1 MLLIAKQL
9 KFRSLPKIQLT
20 RSAGGVFQFRQEEFT
35 ANLIEITGSIY
46 QGDSSAIIGGY
57 ATDYAVKGNI
67 VESKWG
73 NLNSAYIERLIIA
86 GSLSNW
92 ADTTKEGIVAGNKV
106 ILNNEDPNDKK
117 STLCGIIGGK
127 VQGSGSLTAKNNQIQ
142 VDGLVEYESWYV
154 GEVIGAQVVEGFGVA
169 ENNTVSISNG
179 SHRGDVIGA
188 EGTNNTS
195 QTTISS
201 NAVNIVNATTYGY
214 VYGGRIESLS
224 AGASGVVLGNTVT
237 FGISETPGSSV
248 TPGVSVADGAI
259 GGYYDGS
266 LGKVEITK
274 NQVFLNAGTKVN
286 NYVYGGYIAST
297 GAGNIIEN
305 KVTLTKATIN
315 GLGGVVGGYHLG
327 QGDVR
332 GNVVTLK
339 DDTTVISYVVGGY
352 SKGPSGNVTGN
363 KVTVENSTVGG
374 FEYKNEAGEVIGVL
388 GYIYGGYIASS
399 EGEGNITE
407 NVVTLTKTT
416 LKGATGVVGGWHSGK
431 GTVTGNHVNLHQSEI
446 NSFVI
451 GGHTTGL
458 GDVKENYVFA
468 DNTTVNGYVY
478 GGFFNNSTNGGVA
491 IGNQVTLT
499 NVTVKGDGVAGGYN
513 SGKGSEG
520 NESSSTQR
528 VAIGNTVKIS
538 NNDSTSNSVINL
550 FVAGGLTGYY
560 SDSPNFYWNIN
571 NNFVNLESTAGSL
584 TVNGYVAG
592 GFNQAT
598 GQANGNTVCIN
609 CIKATNSIRDSAETS
624 KVTINQYVIGGYI
637 SGINAS
643 EDTKTSA
650 SNNTVIIKNNGGII
664 SIGSYVGGGSS
675 YTKGATESSGNSVT
689 IKSENS
695 RISIGSWVY
704 GGLIGS
710 GGTGAADYN
719 TVTLENG
726 DVLSQYVAGAVHQG
740 TGSATYN
747 KVFLTNTNVNGFVS
761 GGLDWGDGQGPET
774 GVTLDHNRVEMT
786 GGQVTGRVVGAR
798 SVTKG
803 SSVSDNS
810 VKILNAK
817 IKKDE
822 AQNYKG
828 HVLGGANQAGGNA
841 LKNVV
846 LVENST
852 VDGYTDNNIITVN
865 NSNVGSNIAAGYNQ
879 AGGKVEANNNHVTIV
894 IDTATEGETY
904 TFGGFVSGGIIGKE
918 KLINQNDFWGSGS
931 ANLNTVTIDN
941 LSVKNTLSIA
951 GYVAGGYFDG
961 AGTGSANINTV
972 RIGTDS
978 PSDTQI
984 HIGYVLGGFVGAA
997 KKDAAGKEVQ
1007 TLGDTSDNQVFVN
1020 NTQIK
1025 LYVVGGYNRSSLGNA
1040 ERNVIEL
1047 NNVSLLDDSGEI
1059 NEHFVAG
1066 GLIEQA
1072 GNGNAYK
1079 NTVQLTNSNIR
1090 VKYVAGG
1097 VSQGNGQVNENT
1109 VVLVDTAVQGL
1120 VVGGLDWG
1128 DKNVSLYGNKVS
1140 ITGGLVKEVSGEELT
1155 GRVVGARSIG
1165 SGDVSLNFVQLQDVE
1180 LVEGAVRGGVSA
1192 GGGSSLNNRVEI
1204 LQSHIKKSVAGGYI
1218 EAHLPGEVGDVLG
1231 NSVLINDSSVDDNV
1245 EGGFNQVSGKGNASQ
1260 NTVQIN
1266 GTTKITGF
1274 VAGAVIGKQ
1283 SEGNTDGNQVTITA
1297 NAGSSIA
1304 IGGYVAGGFN
1314 DGKGHGA
1321 VGNIVWLEAASV
1333 STSKLTVDN
1342 FVVGGYLRSGE
1353 GSTNGNTVVI
1363 KNAVV
1368 SGPYIAAGLN
1378 EGLGQAQNN
1387 SVILEN
1393 ADVTGGVTGGRVTAA
1408 QTSNRRSLNVANSNI
1423 GESSNNYSALVQNN
1437 TVNISGK
1444 TSVVG
1449 WVVGGESLA
1458 GNSVTDKPAYIQNN
1472 TVVIDD
1478 GYVEG
1483 RISGGA
1489 AVAGNVIG
1497 NKVFL
1502 NGGTIKGLVYGGTS
1516 AGDVKNNVVY
1526 LDGRKGIDVTGAWIY
1541 GRGRATTG
1549 TNGNT
1554 LNITNFKGAMQNIGN
1569 FDRIDLDLAGLMV
1582 REKEPIILLTENQS
1596 TNLDNSTIHIHS
1608 SRKAIAVTD
1617 DSSLADRYEVIKNQS
1632 GSLTAFN
1639 VVYEKDKLVVCEQG
1653 PMEGL
1658 YRVEWDGYP
1667 DQIGDSIDLV
1677 LERVWERPESGA
1689 YISNSLAWSRMHM
1702 RLHDRFGQAYYIDPF
1717 SGEERA
1723 AAGWVRQVGSHSHFR
1738 AGSDIKTH
1746 SRTAVTQIG
1755 TDLIRNEF
1763 NQDIK
1768 SVWGIFVG
1776 GLYNRSSA
1784 KTYNSAQSRSD
1795 GYALGV
1801 YGTLY
1806 TGNSPDDGFYV
1817 DSWLLFGHYN
1827 NKLWSDD
1834 LANFRYKS
1842 NGWVWSVESGYTFP
1856 LSQSGSKDFN
1866 KLIWTLQPEIQLV
1879 WDGVKADTTVDK
1891 DTGTRF
1897 KQLGTNNVSLR
1908 VGARLHANHMNKGLG
1923 FIEGNWIHNTKRAG
1937 VQMGTGCKYIKGGRN
1952 LAEFRAGL
1960 EGHVTKNLLGWATVG
1975 VQAGQYGY
1983 HNETAQ
1989 IGLKYMF

>member
-1 MLLIAKQL
+1 M
-9 KFRSLPKIQLT
+9 
-20 RSAGGVFQFRQEEFT
+20 
-35 ANLIEITGSIY
+35 
-46 QGDSSAIIGGY
+46 
-57 ATDYAVKGNI
+57 
-67 VESKWG
+67 
-73 NLNSAYIERLIIA
+73 
-86 GSLSNW
+86 
-92 ADTTKEGIVAGNKV
+92 
-106 ILNNEDPNDKK
+106 
-117 STLCGIIGGK
+117 
-127 VQGSGSLTAKNNQIQ
+127 
-142 VDGLVEYESWYV
+142 
-154 GEVIGAQVVEGFGVA
+154 
-169 ENNTVSISNG
+169 
-179 SHRGDVIGA
+179 
-188 EGTNNTS
+188 
-195 QTTISS
+195 
-201 NAVNIVNATTYGY
+201 
-214 VYGGRIESLS
+214 
-224 AGASGVVLGNTVT
+224 
-237 FGISETPGSSV
+237 
-248 TPGVSVADGAI
+248 
-259 GGYYDGS
+259 
-266 LGKVEITK
+266 ITK

-286 NYVYGGYIAST
+286 DYVYGGYITST
-297 GAGNIIEN
+297 GGGNIIEN
-305 KVTLTKATIN
+305 QVTLTKATIN

-327 QGDVR
+327 QGDIR
-332 GNVVTLK
+332 SNIVTLK
-339 DDTTVISYVVGGY
+339 DDTTVISFVVGGY

-363 KVTVENSTVGG
+363 NVTVENSTVGG
-374 FEYKNEAGEVIGVL
+374 FEYKNDKGEVTGVL
-388 GYIYGGYIASS
+388 GYIYGGYIDSS
-399 EGEGNITE
+399 EGEGDIVN
-407 NVVTLTKTT
+407 NHVTLTEATV
-416 LKGATGVVGGWHSGK
+416 KGTNGVVGGWHSGK
-431 GTVTGNHVNLHQSEI
+431 GTVEGNHVELYQSELS
-446 NSFVI
+446 SFVI
-451 GGHTTGL
+451 GGHTTGS
-458 GDVKENYVFA
+458 GNVISNSVEAKY
-468 DNTTVNGYVY
+468 TTVNGYVY
-478 GGFFNNSTNGGVA
+478 GGYFNNSTNGGVA
-491 IGNQVTLT
+491 NDNQVTLT

-520 NESSSTQR
+520 EKPLPTQR
-528 VAIGNTVKIS
+528 VANNNTVTIS
-538 NNDSTSNSVINL
+538 NSDSTSNSVINL
-550 FVAGGLTGYY
+550 FVAGGLTGFYP
-560 SDSPNFYWNIN
+560 DSQTFYWNTN
-571 NNFVNLESTAGSL
+571 KNTVDLKSTAGSL

-609 CIKATNSIRDSAETS
+609 CIKATNSVRDSAETS
-624 KVTINQYVIGGYI
+624 KITVDQYVVGGYI
-637 SGINAS
+637 SGINES

-650 SNNTVIIKNNGGII
+650 SDNTVIIGNSGGII
-664 SIGSYVGGGSS
+664 SVGSYVGGGSS
-675 YTKGATESSGNSVT
+675 YTKGNTESSGNSVI

-695 RISIGSWVY
+695 RISIGSWVH
-704 GGLIGS
+704 GGLIGP
-710 GGTGAADYN
+710 GGKGAANNN
-719 TVTLENG
+719 TVTLENS

-747 KVFLTNTNVNGFVS
+747 NVFLTNTNVNGFVS
-761 GGLDWGDGQGPET
+761 GGLDWGDGRGPET

-852 VDGYTDNNIITVN
+852 VDGYIGGGFIEGGQDGYTDNNIVTVN

-918 KLINQNDFWGSGS
+918 KLINQNDSWGSGF

-951 GYVAGGYFDG
+951 GYVSGGYFDG

-1020 NTQIK
+1020 NTQVK

-1072 GNGNAYK
+1072 GNGNACD
-1079 NTVQLTNSNIR
+1079 NTVQLTSSNIR

-1097 VSQGNGQVNENT
+1097 VSQGNGQVNKNT
-1109 VVLVDTAVQGL
+1109 VVLVDTTVQGL

-1128 DKNVSLYGNKVS
+1128 DKNVSLSGNEVF

-1165 SGDVSLNFVQLQDVE
+1165 SGNVSSNAVQLQDVE

-1218 EAHLPGEVGDVLG
+1218 EAHLPGEVGDALG
-1231 NSVLINDSSVDDNV
+1231 NSVLISDSSVDDNV
-1245 EGGFNQVSGKGNASQ
+1245 EGGFNQVSGKGNASR

-1274 VAGAVIGKQ
+1274 VAGGVIGKQ

-1314 DGKGHGA
+1314 DGT
-1321 VGNIVWLEAASV
+1321 GNGDSSGNTVWLEATSIG
-1333 STSKLTVDN
+1333 TSKLTVNN
-1342 FVVGGYLRSGE
+1342 FIVGGYLRSGA

-1393 ADVTGGVTGGRVTAA
+1393 ADVTGGVTGGRVTATP
-1408 QTSNRRSLNVANSNI
+1408 TSSGRSLNVANSNI
-1423 GESSNNYSALVQNN
+1423 GESGDNYSALVQNN

-1458 GNSVTDKPAYIQNN
+1458 GNTVKEKPAYIQNN

-1483 RISGGA
+1483 KISGGA

-1497 NKVFL
+1497 NKIFL

-1516 AGDVKNNVVY
+1516 AGEVKDNIVY

-1639 VVYEKDKLVVCEQG
+1639 VIYEKDKLVVVHERG
-1653 PMEGL
+1653 TMEGL

-1677 LERVWERPESGA
+1677 LERVEERPESGT

-1768 SVWGIFVG
+1768 SVWGIFAG

-1784 KTYNSAQSRSD
+1784 KTYSSAQSRSD

-1842 NGWVWSVESGYTFP
+1842 NGWVWSVESGYTIP

-1866 KLIWTLQPEIQLV
+1866 KLIWTFQPEIQLV

-1891 DTGTRF
+1891 DTETRF

>member
-1 MLLIAKQL
+1 MKAEQEV
-9 KFRSLPKIQLT
+9 LP
-20 RSAGGVFQFRQEEFT
+20 
-35 ANLIEITGSIY
+35 
-46 QGDSSAIIGGY
+46 
-57 ATDYAVKGNI
+57 TDN
-67 VESKWG
+67 
-73 NLNSAYIERLIIA
+73 
-86 GSLSNW
+86 
-92 ADTTKEGIVAGNKV
+92 
-106 ILNNEDPNDKK
+106 
-117 STLCGIIGGK
+117 
-127 VQGSGSLTAKNNQIQ
+127 
-142 VDGLVEYESWYV
+142 
-154 GEVIGAQVVEGFGVA
+154 
-169 ENNTVSISNG
+169 
-179 SHRGDVIGA
+179 
-188 EGTNNTS
+188 
-195 QTTISS
+195 
-201 NAVNIVNATTYGY
+201 
-214 VYGGRIESLS
+214 
-224 AGASGVVLGNTVT
+224 
-237 FGISETPGSSV
+237 
-248 TPGVSVADGAI
+248 
-259 GGYYDGS
+259 
-266 LGKVEITK
+266 
-274 NQVFLNAGTKVN
+274 
-286 NYVYGGYIAST
+286 
-297 GAGNIIEN
+297 
-305 KVTLTKATIN
+305 
-315 GLGGVVGGYHLG
+315 
-327 QGDVR
+327 
-332 GNVVTLK
+332 
-339 DDTTVISYVVGGY
+339 
-352 SKGPSGNVTGN
+352 
-363 KVTVENSTVGG
+363 VTVENSTVG
-374 FEYKNEAGEVIGVL
+374 
-388 GYIYGGYIASS
+388 
-399 EGEGNITE
+399 
-407 NVVTLTKTT
+407 
-416 LKGATGVVGGWHSGK
+416 
-431 GTVTGNHVNLHQSEI
+431 
-446 NSFVI
+446 
-451 GGHTTGL
+451 
-458 GDVKENYVFA
+458 
-468 DNTTVNGYVY
+468 
-478 GGFFNNSTNGGVA
+478 
-491 IGNQVTLT
+491 
-499 NVTVKGDGVAGGYN
+499 
-513 SGKGSEG
+513 
-520 NESSSTQR
+520 
-528 VAIGNTVKIS
+528 
-538 NNDSTSNSVINL
+538 
-550 FVAGGLTGYY
+550 
-560 SDSPNFYWNIN
+560 
-571 NNFVNLESTAGSL
+571 
-584 TVNGYVAG
+584 
-592 GFNQAT
+592 
-598 GQANGNTVCIN
+598 
-609 CIKATNSIRDSAETS
+609 
-624 KVTINQYVIGGYI
+624 
-637 SGINAS
+637 
-643 EDTKTSA
+643 
-650 SNNTVIIKNNGGII
+650 
-664 SIGSYVGGGSS
+664 
-675 YTKGATESSGNSVT
+675 
-689 IKSENS
+689 
-695 RISIGSWVY
+695 
-704 GGLIGS
+704 
-710 GGTGAADYN
+710 
-719 TVTLENG
+719 
-726 DVLSQYVAGAVHQG
+726 
-740 TGSATYN
+740 
-747 KVFLTNTNVNGFVS
+747 
-761 GGLDWGDGQGPET
+761 
-774 GVTLDHNRVEMT
+774 
-786 GGQVTGRVVGAR
+786 
-798 SVTKG
+798 
-803 SSVSDNS
+803 
-810 VKILNAK
+810 
-817 IKKDE
+817 
-822 AQNYKG
+822 
-828 HVLGGANQAGGNA
+828 
-841 LKNVV
+841 
-846 LVENST
+846 
-852 VDGYTDNNIITVN
+852 
-865 NSNVGSNIAAGYNQ
+865 SNIAGGYNQ
-879 AGGKVEANNNHVTIV
+879 AGGSVESNNNHVTIQ
-894 IDTATEGETY
+894 IDTSTEGKTY
-904 TFGGFVSGGIIGKE
+904 TLGGFVSGGIIGKE
-918 KLINQNDFWGSGS
+918 KLINENDYWGSGS
-931 ANLNTVTIDN
+931 VDSNTVTIDN

-961 AGTGSANINTV
+961 AGEGSASHNKV
-972 RIGTDS
+972 YIGQTS
-978 PSDTQI
+978 PSTAQI
-984 HIGYVLGGFVGAA
+984 HIGSFVLGGFVGTN
-997 KKDAAGKEVQ
+997 KKNYDHTAEIQ
-1007 TLGDTSDNQVFVN
+1007 TTGETSHNRVLVN
-1020 NTQIK
+1020 NALVKQ
-1025 LYVVGGYNRSSLGNA
+1025 YVVGGYNSSSQGDANENFINLD
-1040 ERNVIEL
+1040 
-1047 NNVSLLDDSGEI
+1047 NVSLLDDSGEI

-1128 DKNVSLYGNKVS
+1128 DKNVSLTGNKVS
-1140 ITGGLVKEVSGEELT
+1140 ITGGSVREVLQEDPNPANRLT

-1165 SGDVSLNFVQLQDVE
+1165 SGNVFSNSVQLQDVE
-1180 LVEGAVRGGVSA
+1180 VEGAVRGGVSA
-1192 GGGSSLNNRVEI
+1192 GGGSSLDNQVVI
-1204 LQSHIKKSVAGGYI
+1204 QQSRIKQSVAGGYI
-1218 EAHLPGEVGDVLG
+1218 EAHLPGERGNALN
-1231 NSVLINDSSVDDNV
+1231 NSVVIRNSSVEDNV
-1245 EGGFNQVSGKGNASQ
+1245 EGGFNQVLGKGDASQ
-1260 NTVQIN
+1260 NKIQIE
-1266 GTTKITGF
+1266 GTGSFVSRIAGF
-1274 VAGAVIGKQ
+1274 VAGGVIGEQ
-1283 SEGNTDGNQVTITA
+1283 SEGNTDANQVTILA
-1297 NAGSSIA
+1297 RENASIVIA
-1304 IGGYVAGGFN
+1304 GYVAGGFN
-1314 DGKGHGA
+1314 DGTGHGGA
-1321 VGNIVWLEAASV
+1321 DGNTVWLETALTN
-1333 STSKLTVDN
+1333 TSKLTVDN
-1342 FVVGGYLRSGE
+1342 FIVGGYLRSGE

-1378 EGLGQAQNN
+1378 EGLGRAQNN

-1393 ADVTGGVTGGRVTAA
+1393 ADVTGGVTGGRVTAN
-1408 QTSNRRSLNVANSNI
+1408 TPTPSGRSLNVANSNI
-1423 GESSNNYSALVQNN
+1423 GESGDNYSALVQNN
-1437 TVNISGK
+1437 TVTISGK

-1458 GNSVTDKPAYIQNN
+1458 GNTVKEKPAYIQNN
-1472 TVVIDD
+1472 TVVIED

-1497 NKVFL
+1497 NKIFL
-1502 NGGTIKGLVYGGTS
+1502 NGGAIKGLVYGGTS
-1516 AGDVKNNVVY
+1516 TGEVKNNIVY

-1541 GRGRATTG
+1541 GRGRASTG

-1639 VVYEKDKLVVCEQG
+1639 VIYEKDKLVVVHERG
-1653 PMEGL
+1653 TMEGL

-1677 LERVWERPESGA
+1677 LERVEERPESGT

-1768 SVWGIFVG
+1768 SVWGIFAG

-1975 VQAGQYGY
+1975 VQAGRYGY

>member
-1 MLLIAKQL
+1 M
-9 KFRSLPKIQLT
+9 SGP
-20 RSAGGVFQFRQEEFT
+20 
-35 ANLIEITGSIY
+35 
-46 QGDSSAIIGGY
+46 AI
-57 ATDYAVKGNI
+57 KG
-67 VESKWG
+67 
-73 NLNSAYIERLIIA
+73 
-86 GSLSNW
+86 
-92 ADTTKEGIVAGNKV
+92 
-106 ILNNEDPNDKK
+106 
-117 STLCGIIGGK
+117 
-127 VQGSGSLTAKNNQIQ
+127 
-142 VDGLVEYESWYV
+142 
-154 GEVIGAQVVEGFGVA
+154 
-169 ENNTVSISNG
+169 
-179 SHRGDVIGA
+179 
-188 EGTNNTS
+188 
-195 QTTISS
+195 
-201 NAVNIVNATTYGY
+201 GY
-214 VYGGRIESLS
+214 VYGTGEHDAILNS
-224 AGASGVVLGNTVT
+224 VVLTDITAEAYVSGAHLLLGNGKLEDNSV
-237 FGISETPGSSV
+237 SLVGSSISGFV
-248 TPGVSVADGAI
+248 TGALQESGQGDEVHNSVEA
-259 GGYYDGS
+259 
-266 LGKVEITK
+266 K
-274 NQVFLNAGTKVN
+274 NTNVAG
-286 NYVYGGYIAST
+286 YVYGGYILNPT
-297 GAGNIIEN
+297 GSGDIRNNEVSLS
-305 KVTLTKATIN
+305 KTTVEGDGVT
-315 GLGGVVGGYHLG
+315 GGYHTG
-327 QGDVR
+327 IGAVT
-332 GNVVTLK
+332 GNIVTLK
-339 DDTTVISYVVGGY
+339 
-352 SKGPSGNVTGN
+352 N
-363 KVTVENSTVGG
+363 
-374 FEYKNEAGEVIGVL
+374 
-388 GYIYGGYIASS
+388 SS
-399 EGEGNITE
+399 E
-407 NVVTLTKTT
+407 V
-416 LKGATGVVGGWHSGK
+416 KGF
-431 GTVTGNHVNLHQSEI
+431 I
-446 NSFVI
+446 I
-451 GGHTTGL
+451 GGHTTGSGSANDNHVTVTDTNV
-458 GDVKENYVFA
+458 GD
-468 DNTTVNGYVY
+468 YVY
-478 GGFFNNSTNGGVA
+478 GGYVNSLSAAGTASSN
-491 IGNQVTLT
+491 T
-499 NVTVKGDGVAGGYN
+499 VTV
-513 SGKGSEG
+513 
-520 NESSSTQR
+520 T
-528 VAIGNTVKIS
+528 
-538 NNDSTSNSVINL
+538 NSVIKGSGT
-550 FVAGGLTGYY
+550 AGGNYIGIGSAENPPQEDKFSNGSNSNLIQVITENNKKSEINTYVIGGNVGDVGADAQKRLYWDTNKNRVELTNTGG
-560 SDSPNFYWNIN
+560 
-571 NNFVNLESTAGSL
+571 EL

-592 GFNQAT
+592 GFNQSA
-598 GQANGNTVCIN
+598 GCANSSLNEIFVTASPLDSTISAKIDISDYVVGGYIWGSGDGSTNSNTVN
-609 CIKATNSIRDSAETS
+609 IKITNNSSLSVGSYIGGGFSQASGKTGSSNNKVSIDSENNPIEISSWVFGGLLGAKLDSHGNVLSSGVGSTNDNE
-624 KVTINQYVIGGYI
+624 VTINNANVKTYIVGGYNQGYGRVESDGTI
-637 SGINAS
+637 LKTDAS
-643 EDTKTSA
+643 QNKVTLS
-650 SNNTVIIKNNGGII
+650 
-664 SIGSYVGGGSS
+664 
-675 YTKGATESSGNSVT
+675 SVT
-689 IKSENS
+689 LQDP
-695 RISIGSWVY
+695 IGDPDGFNVVGHFVV
-704 GGLIGS
+704 GGLIDK
-710 GGTGAADYN
+710 GGIGNAEIN
-719 TVTLENG
+719 VVTLSSSSIIAE
-726 DVLSQYVAGAVHQG
+726 YVAGGVHLGKGLVQ
-740 TGSATYN
+740 N
-747 KVFLTNTNVNGFVS
+747 NWVNLTNTKVVGFVA
-761 GGLDWGDGQGPET
+761 GGLDWYGEEISLLSNNH
-774 GVTLDHNRVEMT
+774 VVIN
-786 GGQVTGRVVGAR
+786 GGEITGRVVGAR
-798 SVTKG
+798 SM
-803 SSVSDNS
+803 SSMSSSAGERPGANDNS
-810 VKILNAK
+810 VTISDAK
-817 IKKDE
+817 IKKDDDKG
-822 AQNYKG
+822 YKG
-828 HVLGGANQAGGNA
+828 HVLGAANQGGGDA
-841 LKNVV
+841 LRNEV
-846 LVENST
+846 LVETSEVDGYVGGGYIEGGTGGFTDGNNVTVINST
-852 VDGYTDNNIITVN
+852 VGNNIA
-865 NSNVGSNIAAGYNQ
+865 GGYNQ
-879 AGGKVEANNNHVTIV
+879 AGGVVKANINYVTIK
-894 IDTATEGETY
+894 IDTSTEGETY
-904 TFGGFVSGGIIGKE
+904 TLGGFVSGGIIGKE
-918 KLINQNDFWGSGS
+918 KLINENDSWGSGS
-931 ANLNTVTIDN
+931 VDSNTVTIDN
-941 LSVKNTLSIA
+941 LSVKNTLLIA

-961 AGTGSANINTV
+961 AGEGSASHNKV
-972 RIGTDS
+972 YIGQTS
-978 PSDTQI
+978 PSTAQI
-984 HIGYVLGGFVGAA
+984 HIGSYVLGGFAGTN
-997 KKDAAGKEVQ
+997 KKNYDQ
-1007 TLGDTSDNQVFVN
+1007 TAEIQTTGETSHNRVFVN
-1020 NTQIK
+1020 NALVKQYI
-1025 LYVVGGYNRSSLGNA
+1025 VGGYNSSSQGNA
-1040 ERNVIEL
+1040 NENFINL
-1047 NNVSLLDDSGEI
+1047 DNVSLLDDSGEI

-1109 VVLVDTAVQGL
+1109 VVLVDTTVQGL

-1128 DKNVSLYGNKVS
+1128 DKNVSLYGNKVF

-1165 SGDVSLNFVQLQDVE
+1165 SGDVSLNIVQLQDVE

-1192 GGGSSLNNRVEI
+1192 GGGSSLNNQVAI
-1204 LQSHIKKSVAGGYI
+1204 LGSNIKKSVAGGYI
-1218 EAHLPGEVGDVLG
+1218 EAHLPGEVGDALG
-1231 NSVLINDSSVDDNV
+1231 NSVLIRDSSIHDNV
-1245 EGGFNQVSGKGNASQ
+1245 EGGFNQVLGKGDASQ

-1274 VAGAVIGKQ
+1274 VAGGVIGGR
-1283 SEGNTDGNQVTITA
+1283 SEGNTDGNQVTIMA
-1297 NAGSSIA
+1297 NAGSSIS

-1321 VGNIVWLEAASV
+1321 VGNTVWLEATSIG
-1333 STSKLTVDN
+1333 TSKLTVNN
-1342 FVVGGYLRSGE
+1342 FIVGGYLRSGA

-1393 ADVTGGVTGGRVTAA
+1393 ADVTGGVTGGRVTATP
-1408 QTSNRRSLNVANSNI
+1408 TSSGRSLNVANSNI
-1423 GESSNNYSALVQNN
+1423 GESGDNYSALVQNN

-1449 WVVGGESLA
+1449 WVVAGESLA
-1458 GNSVTDKPAYIQNN
+1458 GNTVKEKPAYIQNN

-1483 RISGGA
+1483 KISGGA

-1497 NKVFL
+1497 NKIFL

-1516 AGDVKNNVVY
+1516 AGEVKDNIVY

-1617 DSSLADRYEVIKNQS
+1617 NSSLADRYEVIKNQS

-1639 VVYEKDKLVVCEQG
+1639 VIYEKDKLVVVHERG
-1653 PMEGL
+1653 TMEGL

-1677 LERVWERPESGA
+1677 LERVEERPESGT

-1723 AAGWVRQVGSHSHFR
+1723 VAGWVRQVGSHSHFR

-1755 TDLIRNEF
+1755 ADLVRNEF
-1763 NQDIK
+1763 NQDVK
-1768 SVWGIFVG
+1768 SVWGVFAG
-1776 GLYNRSSA
+1776 GLYNRSNA
-1784 KTYNSAQSRSD
+1784 KTYSSAQSRSD

-1842 NGWVWSVESGYTFP
+1842 NGWVWSVESGYTIP

-1866 KLIWTLQPEIQLV
+1866 KLIWTFQPEIQLV

>member
-1 MLLIAKQL
+1 M
-9 KFRSLPKIQLT
+9 
-20 RSAGGVFQFRQEEFT
+20 
-35 ANLIEITGSIY
+35 
-46 QGDSSAIIGGY
+46 
-57 ATDYAVKGNI
+57 
-67 VESKWG
+67 
-73 NLNSAYIERLIIA
+73 
-86 GSLSNW
+86 
-92 ADTTKEGIVAGNKV
+92 
-106 ILNNEDPNDKK
+106 
-117 STLCGIIGGK
+117 
-127 VQGSGSLTAKNNQIQ
+127 
-142 VDGLVEYESWYV
+142 
-154 GEVIGAQVVEGFGVA
+154 
-169 ENNTVSISNG
+169 
-179 SHRGDVIGA
+179 
-188 EGTNNTS
+188 
-195 QTTISS
+195 
-201 NAVNIVNATTYGY
+201 
-214 VYGGRIESLS
+214 
-224 AGASGVVLGNTVT
+224 
-237 FGISETPGSSV
+237 
-248 TPGVSVADGAI
+248 
-259 GGYYDGS
+259 
-266 LGKVEITK
+266 
-274 NQVFLNAGTKVN
+274 
-286 NYVYGGYIAST
+286 
-297 GAGNIIEN
+297 
-305 KVTLTKATIN
+305 
-315 GLGGVVGGYHLG
+315 
-327 QGDVR
+327 
-332 GNVVTLK
+332 
-339 DDTTVISYVVGGY
+339 
-352 SKGPSGNVTGN
+352 TGN

-852 VDGYTDNNIITVN
+852 VDGYIGGGFIEGGQDGYTDNNIITVN

-997 KKDAAGKEVQ
+997 KKDAA
-1007 TLGDTSDNQVFVN
+1007 
-1020 NTQIK
+1020 
-1025 LYVVGGYNRSSLGNA
+1025 
-1040 ERNVIEL
+1040 
-1047 NNVSLLDDSGEI
+1047 
-1059 NEHFVAG
+1059 
-1066 GLIEQA
+1066 
-1072 GNGNAYK
+1072 
-1079 NTVQLTNSNIR
+1079 
-1090 VKYVAGG
+1090 
-1097 VSQGNGQVNENT
+1097 
-1109 VVLVDTAVQGL
+1109 
-1120 VVGGLDWG
+1120 
-1128 DKNVSLYGNKVS
+1128 
-1140 ITGGLVKEVSGEELT
+1140 
-1155 GRVVGARSIG
+1155 
-1165 SGDVSLNFVQLQDVE
+1165 
-1180 LVEGAVRGGVSA
+1180 
-1192 GGGSSLNNRVEI
+1192 
-1204 LQSHIKKSVAGGYI
+1204 
-1218 EAHLPGEVGDVLG
+1218 GEVGDVLG

>member
-1 MLLIAKQL
+1 MY
-9 KFRSLPKIQLT
+9 
-20 RSAGGVFQFRQEEFT
+20 G
-35 ANLIEITGSIY
+35 TGEH
-46 QGDSSAIIGGY
+46 D
-57 ATDYAVKGNI
+57 
-67 VESKWG
+67 
-73 NLNSAYIERLIIA
+73 
-86 GSLSNW
+86 
-92 ADTTKEGIVAGNKV
+92 
-106 ILNNEDPNDKK
+106 
-117 STLCGIIGGK
+117 
-127 VQGSGSLTAKNNQIQ
+127 
-142 VDGLVEYESWYV
+142 
-154 GEVIGAQVVEGFGVA
+154 AQD
-169 ENNTVSISNG
+169 NTVELKNITAESN
-179 SHRGDVIGA
+179 
-188 EGTNNTS
+188 
-195 QTTISS
+195 
-201 NAVNIVNATTYGY
+201 
-214 VYGGRIESLS
+214 VYGTHVWFGRGTAESNSVSL
-224 AGASGVVLGNTVT
+224 
-237 FGISETPGSSV
+237 IGSSV
-248 TPGVSVADGAI
+248 SGFVVGALQEEGQGNEVLNSVEAENTNVA
-259 GGYYDGS
+259 GY
-266 LGKVEITK
+266 I
-274 NQVFLNAGTKVN
+274 
-286 NYVYGGYIAST
+286 YGGYIYKPT
-297 GAGNIIEN
+297 GSGNILN
-305 KVTLTKATIN
+305 NQVTLSETTVN
-315 GLGGVVGGYHLG
+315 GDGVVGGYHTG
-327 QGDVR
+327 MGDVTQN
-332 GNVVTLK
+332 GVILK
-339 DDTTVISYVVGGY
+339 DGSEVKGFVIGGHTTGSGSTNSNTVTVTDTNVGGYLYGGYVNSLFAAGTASSNIVTVTNSIIKGSGVAGGNYTGIGSAEKPTQEDKFSNGANFNFIKVITENNKKTEINTYVVGGNIGDVGTDAQKGLYWDANKNRVELTNTGGELTVTGYVAGGFNQSAGCANSSSNTVSINASSSVNSTNIDISGYVVGGY
-352 SKGPSGNVTGN
+352 IWGSGDGSTDYNTVEIIITNNSSLSVGGYIGGGSSDASGKTGSSHNTVYIHSENNPIEIGSRVFGGLLGAKLDSNGNVLSSGAGSTNDNKVTINNANVKTYIVGGYNQGHGRTDSDGSIIETHATRNTVTLSNVTLKDPKVGSDEFNVVGHYVVGGLIDKGGIGKAEINNVTLLDSSIVAEYIAGGVHLGKGQVRNNRVNLTNTKVVGFVAGGLDWYGEEVSLLSNNHVVINGGEITGRVVGARSMSSMFSSSGERPGAN
-363 KVTVENSTVGG
+363 DNSVTISDAKIKKDDSKSYKGHVLGAANQGGGDALGNEVLVKTSEVDGYVGGGYIEGGTGGFTDGNNVTVENSTVG
-374 FEYKNEAGEVIGVL
+374 
-388 GYIYGGYIASS
+388 
-399 EGEGNITE
+399 
-407 NVVTLTKTT
+407 
-416 LKGATGVVGGWHSGK
+416 
-431 GTVTGNHVNLHQSEI
+431 
-446 NSFVI
+446 
-451 GGHTTGL
+451 
-458 GDVKENYVFA
+458 
-468 DNTTVNGYVY
+468 
-478 GGFFNNSTNGGVA
+478 
-491 IGNQVTLT
+491 
-499 NVTVKGDGVAGGYN
+499 
-513 SGKGSEG
+513 
-520 NESSSTQR
+520 
-528 VAIGNTVKIS
+528 
-538 NNDSTSNSVINL
+538 
-550 FVAGGLTGYY
+550 
-560 SDSPNFYWNIN
+560 
-571 NNFVNLESTAGSL
+571 
-584 TVNGYVAG
+584 
-592 GFNQAT
+592 
-598 GQANGNTVCIN
+598 
-609 CIKATNSIRDSAETS
+609 
-624 KVTINQYVIGGYI
+624 
-637 SGINAS
+637 
-643 EDTKTSA
+643 
-650 SNNTVIIKNNGGII
+650 
-664 SIGSYVGGGSS
+664 
-675 YTKGATESSGNSVT
+675 
-689 IKSENS
+689 
-695 RISIGSWVY
+695 
-704 GGLIGS
+704 
-710 GGTGAADYN
+710 
-719 TVTLENG
+719 
-726 DVLSQYVAGAVHQG
+726 
-740 TGSATYN
+740 
-747 KVFLTNTNVNGFVS
+747 
-761 GGLDWGDGQGPET
+761 
-774 GVTLDHNRVEMT
+774 
-786 GGQVTGRVVGAR
+786 
-798 SVTKG
+798 
-803 SSVSDNS
+803 
-810 VKILNAK
+810 
-817 IKKDE
+817 
-822 AQNYKG
+822 
-828 HVLGGANQAGGNA
+828 
-841 LKNVV
+841 
-846 LVENST
+846 
-852 VDGYTDNNIITVN
+852 
-865 NSNVGSNIAAGYNQ
+865 SNIAGGYNQ
-879 AGGKVEANNNHVTIV
+879 AGGSVESNNNHVTIQ
-894 IDTATEGETY
+894 IDTSTEGKTY
-904 TFGGFVSGGIIGKE
+904 TLGGFVSGGIIGKE
-918 KLINQNDFWGSGS
+918 KLINENDYWGSGS
-931 ANLNTVTIDN
+931 VDSNTVTIDN

-961 AGTGSANINTV
+961 AGEGSASHNKV
-972 RIGTDS
+972 YIGQTS
-978 PSDTQI
+978 PSTAQI
-984 HIGYVLGGFVGAA
+984 HIGSFVLGGFVGTN
-997 KKDAAGKEVQ
+997 KKNYDHTAEIQ
-1007 TLGDTSDNQVFVN
+1007 TTGETSHNRVLVN
-1020 NTQIK
+1020 NALVKQ
-1025 LYVVGGYNRSSLGNA
+1025 YVVGGYNSSSQGDANENFINLD
-1040 ERNVIEL
+1040 
-1047 NNVSLLDDSGEI
+1047 NVSLLDDSGEI

-1128 DKNVSLYGNKVS
+1128 DKNVSLTGNKVS
-1140 ITGGLVKEVSGEELT
+1140 ITGGSVREVLQEDPNPANRLT

-1165 SGDVSLNFVQLQDVE
+1165 SGNVFSNSVQLQDVE
-1180 LVEGAVRGGVSA
+1180 VEGAVRGGVSA
-1192 GGGSSLNNRVEI
+1192 GGGSSLDNQVVI
-1204 LQSHIKKSVAGGYI
+1204 QQSRIKQSVAGGYI
-1218 EAHLPGEVGDVLG
+1218 EAHLPGERGNALN
-1231 NSVLINDSSVDDNV
+1231 NSVVIRNSSVEDNV
-1245 EGGFNQVSGKGNASQ
+1245 EGGFNQVLGKGDASQ
-1260 NTVQIN
+1260 NKIQIE
-1266 GTTKITGF
+1266 GTGSFVSRIAGF
-1274 VAGAVIGKQ
+1274 VAGGVIGEQ
-1283 SEGNTDGNQVTITA
+1283 SEGNTDANQVTILA
-1297 NAGSSIA
+1297 RENASIVIA
-1304 IGGYVAGGFN
+1304 GYVAGGFN
-1314 DGKGHGA
+1314 DGTGHGGA
-1321 VGNIVWLEAASV
+1321 DGNTVWLETALTN
-1333 STSKLTVDN
+1333 TSKLTVDN
-1342 FVVGGYLRSGE
+1342 FIVGGYLRSGE

-1378 EGLGQAQNN
+1378 EGLGRAQNN

-1393 ADVTGGVTGGRVTAA
+1393 ADVTGGVTGGRVTAN
-1408 QTSNRRSLNVANSNI
+1408 TPTPSGRSLNVANSNI
-1423 GESSNNYSALVQNN
+1423 GESGDNYSALVQNN
-1437 TVNISGK
+1437 TVTISGK

-1458 GNSVTDKPAYIQNN
+1458 GNTVKEKPAYIQNN
-1472 TVVIDD
+1472 TVVIED

-1497 NKVFL
+1497 NKIFL
-1502 NGGTIKGLVYGGTS
+1502 NGGAIKGLVYGGTS
-1516 AGDVKNNVVY
+1516 TGEVKNNIVY

-1541 GRGRATTG
+1541 GRGRASTG

-1639 VVYEKDKLVVCEQG
+1639 VIYEKDKLVVVHERG
-1653 PMEGL
+1653 TMEGL

-1677 LERVWERPESGA
+1677 LERVEERPESGT

-1768 SVWGIFVG
+1768 SVWGIFAG

-1975 VQAGQYGY
+1975 VQAGRYGY